1 MIDLVEIGDYLKA
14 DTNYKPLI
22 SQFKKV
28 HQILLV
34 FICEDLVDSH
44 TI

>member
-1 MIDLVEIGDYLKA
+1 MIDLVEMGDYLKP
-14 DTNYKPLI
+14 DTNYKSPI
-22 SQFKKV
+22 SQFKSPPNFAC
-28 HQILLV
+28 